1 MNAIVQQDGGLER
14 LLAGLEF
21 DIHGLAEYRISS
33 GRRVS
38 LPTIDLC
45 GIFYVSGAPCRMIVG
60 RSPPVRLP
68 PNSVAIVP
76 SGKSLLLEGPGG
88 PPLRAVS
95 LSESEMA
102 ASCAAGASR
111 TIIAGDDDH
120 TTNVIYISFR
130 AYWGTARELFRDVQ
144 SPIIDE
150 FDEDDPIRETFEQ
163 VVKEYRGTRFGAQVM
178 LAVLLKQVIVV
189 LLRRS
194 REASRPWLLQLAVL
208 QDPAINRVFSEMVTR
223 PGAQYSVT
231 TLSEKA
237 CLSRSAFMVRFV
249 AAVGAPPFVVLRELR
264 MKRAAELLASEAMTA
279 DQVARAVGYGS
290 RSSFA
295 RAFRIVNGTDVSA
308 HRQTGPV
315 TRPDNCRYIPGL
327 CADSYQATERST
339 GMRAGL
345 VGRPRAKSIGY
356 QPADDRHESQSFG
369 RLVSDNVGSAR
380 EAKARAHA

>member
-1 MNAIVQQDGGLER
+1 MNAIVQQDGGLEL

-21 DIHGLAEYRISS
+21 DIHGLAEYRIST
-33 GRRVS
+33 GWRVS

-60 RSPPVRLP
+60 RSPPVLLP

-76 SGKSLLLEGPGG
+76 SGKSLLLEGLGG
-88 PPLRAVS
+88 RPLRTLS
-95 LSESEMA
+95 LPATEMTASRA
-102 ASCAAGASR
+102 ASAGR

-120 TTNVIYISFR
+120 MANVIYISFR

-163 VVKEYRGTRFGAQVM
+163 VVEEYRGTRFGAQVM

-208 QDPAINRVFSEMVTR
+208 QDPAINRVFSEMVAR
-223 PGAQYSVT
+223 PGAQYSVA

-249 AAVGAPPFVVLRELR
+249 AAVGAPPFAVLRELR

-290 RSSFA
+290 RSSFT
-295 RAFRIVNGTDVSA
+295 RAFRIVYDAGVSV
-308 HRQTGPV
+308 HRQTRPV
-315 TRPDNCRYIPGL
+315 IRPDNCRYIPGPGP
-327 CADSYQATERST
+327 DSHS
-339 GMRAGL
+339 
-345 VGRPRAKSIGY
+345 
-356 QPADDRHESQSFG
+356 
-369 RLVSDNVGSAR
+369 VGSAR
-380 EAKARAHA
+380 EAKAWAHA